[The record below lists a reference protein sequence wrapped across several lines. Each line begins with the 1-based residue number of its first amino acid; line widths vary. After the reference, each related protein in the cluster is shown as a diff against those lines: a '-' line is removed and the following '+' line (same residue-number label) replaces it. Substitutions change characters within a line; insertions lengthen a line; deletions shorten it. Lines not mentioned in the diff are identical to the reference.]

1 MPSHREHLWEL
12 HVLHIYL
19 RLSQASRGWLSGW
32 VVSRVKLDCDVAI
45 IPAAFFEKVPKEGSR
60 KRTEERDRED

>member
-1 MPSHREHLWEL
+1 
-12 HVLHIYL
+12 
-19 RLSQASRGWLSGW
+19 
-32 VVSRVKLDCDVAI
+32 VSRVKLDCDVAI